1 MGCACLDGLMIKYRF
16 PEEKAILLHYA
27 EKMDSDLAE
36 RIILKGS
43 VNGKSETKA
52 LSEFYW
58 NMVDVA
64 VAEEGRGVPVLEAE
78 GVAAWMEYIF
88 HSLNGYL
95 VSNGYADEWDAE

>member
-1 MGCACLDGLMIKYRF
+1 MIEYRF

-27 EKMDSDLAE
+27 EKMNSRSAKE
-36 RIILKGS
+36 IILKGY
-43 VNGKSETKA
+43 VEGKSEAKI

-64 VAEEGRGVPVLEAE
+64 VDDEGRGVPILEAE

-95 VSNGYADEWDAE
+95 VSNGYAEEWDVE

>member
-1 MGCACLDGLMIKYRF
+1 MIEYEF

-27 EKMDSDLAE
+27 DKMHFDLAKT
-36 RIILKGS
+36 IILKGT
-43 VNGKSETKA
+43 VNGKSEAKA

-64 VAEEGRGVPVLEAE
+64 VADEGRGVPVLEAE
-78 GVAAWMEYIF
+78 GVATWMEYIF

-95 VSNGYADEWDAE
+95 VSNGYAEEWDSE